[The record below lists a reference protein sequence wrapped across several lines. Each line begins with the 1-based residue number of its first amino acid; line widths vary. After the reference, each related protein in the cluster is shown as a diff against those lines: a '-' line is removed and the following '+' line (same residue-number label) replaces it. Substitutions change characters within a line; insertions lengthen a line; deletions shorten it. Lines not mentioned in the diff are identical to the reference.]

1 MSSIIYEGGV
11 EMADCEHK
19 KPIRCQEGYW
29 AGAVICPDCHTV
41 LADAPPAHKQ
51 PKTAEWDHVK

>member
-1 MSSIIYEGGV
+1 
-11 EMADCEHK
+11 MADCEHK